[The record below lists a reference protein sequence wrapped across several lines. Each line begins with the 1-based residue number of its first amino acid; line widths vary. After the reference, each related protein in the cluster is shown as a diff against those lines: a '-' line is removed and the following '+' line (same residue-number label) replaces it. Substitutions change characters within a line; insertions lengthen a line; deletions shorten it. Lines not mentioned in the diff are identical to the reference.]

1 MKFYKTKQFIFN
13 FAKIFLYM
21 KQLFALV
28 LLLTNFF
35 LFSQNQT
42 TKEIKK
48 IKIEDSNGNLITDS
62 IQIEQFLAKRNTEI
76 EANKKLRFRA
86 TLSPVHLCSNN
97 NFEEFENNSGTNVLK
112 NFLYT
117 VVDPI
122 NPTQCATPNSTANQ
136 EIAQYNPS
144 QTNLMASTVNS
155 TYIDEFIGN
164 IQAFDQFALKIN
176 HKDSS
181 PTSGVVQAK
190 RFKTNN
196 ETSVI
201 FNYKVVL
208 QSITGNDHDNEQPF
222 FKAKIKNKNGITV
235 SEFCLIG
242 DPTNCIFTQAPGYQ
256 SGSIVLYTP
265 NWQAGNLDI
274 SAIPNNEEFT
284 IEFTAARC
292 GLNGHFGYAYID
304 DLCVNRSNENLQGS
318 IELDP
323 LYKICP
329 QLPIDVCGSFT
340 IPNSGGI
347 AANVASIT
355 LNVYDSSNNSIYTT
369 TTTSSLNLTTNTFCF
384 QLTAANLV
392 NVTTGNYNVG
402 VTINYTIVQT
412 NCAGTNF
419 NIASDNDANPG
430 WDISFLNC
438 TADCDIPLQ
447 TGILKAC
454 DNNDDGKEFFNLP
467 LVDTQIIG
475 TQTGLT
481 LSYFTNYND
490 AFNNTNT
497 ITTFANYES
506 YSGTLYARITKDA
519 TCFKIIAF
527 QLVVKNPSATISGIL
542 NVCSGSTV
550 LKASPGVSYL
560 WSTGAITQD
569 ATVTSVG
576 TYSVIITDAD
586 GCVSNASVT
595 ILPST
600 VAVSPTID
608 VIQPTCFVSTG
619 TITITSPAAEYS
631 YDNGVTWTTNNQMTN
646 LSIGT
651 YPIKI
656 KTINNCYSYSTPIS
670 IVSFLSEYPLYNS
683 VDPTSCNDFG
693 SITITTVASQ
703 YSFDDGV
710 TWTTNNTATNLP
722 IGTYKIR
729 TKDTF
734 GCISNFNSVVL
745 YSQFLPAP
753 DYTSIAPYCSNLGS
767 ITITTPASEYSF
779 DGGTTWQTSNTLNN
793 LTSGSY
799 IIKIKNAQGC
809 TSPNVY
815 VYLVSFENSYPN
827 YTVDPAGCNKYATV
841 TITTPGDLYSF
852 DGGTTWSSNNT
863 LPNLAGGEN
872 LQLKVKINPNCE
884 TYNQS
889 VYISS
894 SFKPLPVVSNFATLI
909 CDNQNNGNENTNLSN
924 FNSDLIA
931 NPNNYTF
938 TYYHTQNGALTQSSS
953 DLISNFTTFNLNVV
967 NKIIYVVITDNFGCF
982 SIANLDLT
990 LIATPIINLEEKYYL
1005 CEGYTVTLTENN
1017 YFDSYTW
1024 STGETTPSITVS
1036 QPGNYSLT
1044 VTETHGSIICST
1056 TEVVPVILSNPAVI
1070 TQFVTQDWTESNNVI
1085 TVNVTGLGDY
1095 EYSLNDIDYQD
1106 SNVFYDLDLGEY
1118 TIYVRDKH
1126 GCGTVFDDIYLLM
1139 HPKYFTPNGDGYN
1152 DYWKIKFSENEPN
1165 LTVKIFDRYGKLLKQ
1180 LDTNSIGWD
1189 GKYLGKDVPSTDYWF
1204 VVTRENGKEHKGH
1217 FSLKR

>member
-1 MKFYKTKQFIFN
+1 
-13 FAKIFLYM
+13 M
-21 KQLFALV
+21 KQLFALI
-28 LLLTNFF
+28 LLLTTPL
-35 LFSQNQT
+35 LFSQNT
-42 TKEIKK
+42 TKKETKN

-62 IQIEQFLAKRNTEI
+62 IQIANFLVKRNTEI
-76 EANKKLRFRA
+76 DANSKLRFRA
-86 TLSPVHLCSNN
+86 TLNPVHLCSNN

-117 VVDPI
+117 TENPI
-122 NPTQCATPNSTANQ
+122 NPTQCATPNTTANQ
-136 EIAQYNPS
+136 EITQYNPS
-144 QTNLMASTVNS
+144 QTNLMASTVNA
-155 TYIDEFIGN
+155 THIDEFIGN
-164 IQAFDQFALKIN
+164 INAFDQFALKIN
-176 HKDSS
+176 YKNSS

-196 ETSVI
+196 ETNVI

-208 QSITGNDHDNEQPF
+208 QSITGNDHNNEQPF
-222 FKAKIKNKNGITV
+222 FKARIKNSNGNVV
-235 SEFCLIG
+235 SEFCVIG
-242 DPTNCIFTQAPGYQ
+242 DPTNCIFTQAPGFDA
-256 SGSIVLYTP
+256 GSIVLYTP
-265 NWQAGNLDI
+265 NWQAGSLDI

-292 GLNGHFGYAYID
+292 GLNGHFGYAYVD
-304 DLCVNRSNENLQGS
+304 DLCLNRSNENTQGS
-318 IELDP
+318 IELNP
-323 LYKICP
+323 LYQVCP
-329 QLPIDVCGSFT
+329 QLPIDVCGTFT

-347 AANVASIT
+347 SANVASIT
-355 LNVYDSSNNSIYTT
+355 LKVYDNSGNVIYTST
-369 TTTSSLNLTTNTFCF
+369 TPSSLNLNTKTFCF

-402 VTINYTIVQT
+402 VTIAYSINQT
-412 NCAGTNF
+412 NCTGTNF
-419 NIASDNDANPG
+419 NTASDNDANPG

-438 TADCDIPLQ
+438 TPNCNFTLQ
-447 TGILKAC
+447 TGALKAC
-454 DNNDDGKEFFNLP
+454 DNNADGKEFFNLP
-467 LVDTQIIG
+467 LVNSQIIG

-490 AFNNTNT
+490 AFGNTNPIVNFT
-497 ITTFANYES
+497 NYES
-506 YSGTLYARITKDA
+506 YTGTIYARIIQDA
-519 TCFKIIAF
+519 TCFKIITF

-542 NVCSGSTV
+542 NVCSGSTI

-560 WSTGAITQD
+560 WSTGAVTQD
-569 ATVTSVG
+569 ATVTSIG
-576 TYSVIITDAD
+576 TYTVTITDSD
-586 GCVSNASVT
+586 GCISSASVT

-600 VAVSPTID
+600 VAVSPTIE
-608 VIQPTCFVSTG
+608 VIQPTCFTSTG

-631 YDNGVTWTTNNQMTN
+631 YDNGATWTTNAQMTN
-646 LSIGT
+646 LGIGT
-651 YPIKI
+651 YDVKI
-656 KTINNCYSYSTPIS
+656 RTINNCYSYSTPIN
-670 IVSFLSEYPLYNS
+670 IVSYLSDYPLYTFVN
-683 VDPTSCNDFG
+683 PTNCNALG

-729 TKDTF
+729 TKDAF
-734 GCISNFNSVVL
+734 GCISNFNSIVFD
-745 YSQFLPAP
+745 SEFLAAP
-753 DYTSIAPYCSNLGS
+753 LHTSIAPYCSNLGS

-779 DGGTTWQTSNTLNN
+779 DGGTTWQTSNTMNN

-799 IIKIKNAQGC
+799 LIKIKNAQGC
-809 TSPNVY
+809 TSPYVY
-815 VYLVSFENSYPN
+815 VYLVNFEYSYPN
-827 YTVDPAGCNKYATV
+827 YTVDPAGCDKYASV
-841 TITTPGDLYSF
+841 TITTPGDFYSF
-852 DGGTTWSSNNT
+852 DGGITWSTSNT
-863 LPNLAGGEN
+863 ITNLVGGEN
-872 LQLKVKINPNCE
+872 LQLKVRIGLNCE

-894 SFKPLPVVSNFATLI
+894 SYKPLPVVANFTTLI
-909 CDNQNNGNENTNLSN
+909 CDNQNNNNENTDLSS
-924 FNSDLIA
+924 FNSFHIA

-938 TYYHTQNGALTQSSS
+938 TYYNTQNGALTQNAL
-953 DLISNFTTFNLNVV
+953 DRINNFSTYNLNVV
-967 NKIIYVVITDNFGCF
+967 NKIIYVVVTDNFGCS

-990 LIATPIINLEEKYYL
+990 LIATPVINLEEKYYL
-1005 CEGYTVTLTENN
+1005 CEGYTVTLTESNL
-1017 YFDSYTW
+1017 FDSYTW

-1070 TQFVTQDWTESNNVI
+1070 TKFITQDWTANNNVI

-1095 EYSLNDIDYQD
+1095 EYSLNNIDYQD

-1126 GCGTVFDDIYLLM
+1126 GCGTVSDDIYLLM
-1139 HPKYFTPNGDGYN
+1139 HPKFFTPDGDGYN

-1165 LTVKIFDRYGKLLKQ
+1165 LTIKIFDRQGKLLKQ
-1180 LDTNSIGWD
+1180 LGTNSIGWD
-1189 GKYLGKDVPSTDYWF
+1189 GKYLGIDVPSTDYWF
-1204 VVTRENGKEHKGH
+1204 VVTRENGKELKGH

>member
-1 MKFYKTKQFIFN
+1 
-13 FAKIFLYM
+13 M
-21 KQLFALV
+21 KQLFALIS
-28 LLLTNFF
+28 LLLTNI
-35 LFSQNQT
+35 LFSQNT
-42 TKEIKK
+42 TSQNIKL
-48 IKIEDSNGNLITDS
+48 EDSNGNLITDS
-62 IQIEQFLAKRNTEI
+62 IQIAKFIAKRNSEI

-86 TLSPVHLCSNN
+86 TLSPAHLCSNN

-117 VVDPI
+117 VVNPL
-122 NPTQCATPNSTANQ
+122 NPTQCATPSSTANQ

-144 QTNLMASTVNS
+144 QTNLMASTVPA
-155 TYIDEFIGN
+155 THIDQFIGN
-164 IQAFDQFALKIN
+164 INAFDQYALKIN
-176 HKDSS
+176 YINSTS
-181 PTSGVVQAK
+181 TSGVVQAK

-222 FKAKIKNKNGITV
+222 FKAKIINKNGVIV
-235 SEFCLIG
+235 NEFCVIG

-256 SGSIVLYTP
+256 SGSIVLYTQ
-265 NWQAGNLDI
+265 NWQAGSLDI
-274 SAIPNNEEFT
+274 SSIPNNEEFT

-292 GLNGHFGYAYID
+292 GLNGHFGYAYVD
-304 DLCVNRSNENLQGS
+304 DLCLNHSNENSQGS
-318 IELDP
+318 IELNP

-355 LNVYDSSNNSIYTT
+355 LKVYDNNNNVIF
-369 TTTSSLNLTTNTFCF
+369 TSASPTINLATNTFCF
-384 QLTAANLV
+384 QLSAADLG

-402 VTINYTIVQT
+402 VTIAYSITQT
-412 NCAGTNF
+412 NCTGTNF
-419 NIASDNDANPG
+419 NTATDNDANPG

-438 TADCDIPLQ
+438 TPDCDIPLQ
-447 TGILKAC
+447 TGTLKAC
-454 DNNDDGKEFFNLP
+454 DNNHDGKEFFNLP
-467 LVDTQIIG
+467 LVDSQIIG

-481 LSYFTNYND
+481 LSYFSTYNNAFADTN
-490 AFNNTNT
+490 AITN
-497 ITTFANYES
+497 FANYES
-506 YSGTLYARITKDA
+506 YTGTLYARITKNA
-519 TCFKIIAF
+519 TCFKIITF

-560 WSTGAITQD
+560 WSTGATTQN

-576 TYSVIITDAD
+576 TYTVTVTDVD
-586 GCVSNASVT
+586 GCVSSASVT

-608 VIQPTCFVSTG
+608 IIQPTCFVNTG
-619 TITITSPAAEYS
+619 TITVTSPAAE
-631 YDNGVTWTTNNQMTN
+631 
-646 LSIGT
+646 
-651 YPIKI
+651 
-656 KTINNCYSYSTPIS
+656 
-670 IVSFLSEYPLYNS
+670 
-683 VDPTSCNDFG
+683 
-693 SITITTVASQ
+693 

-710 TWTTNNTATNLP
+710 TWTTNPQLTNVNAGTYKIKIRTINNCYSYSTTINIVSFLSEYPLYTNVNPTNCDGLGSITITTPAAAYSFDDGLTWTTNNTANNLP

-734 GCISNFNSVVL
+734 GCISNFNSVVF
-745 YSQFLPAP
+745 YSEFLPAP
-753 DYTSIAPYCSNLGS
+753 TYTVFAPYCSNLGS

-793 LTSGSY
+793 LSAGSY
-799 IIKIKNAQGC
+799 LIKIKNAQGC
-809 TSPNVY
+809 TSPIVY
-815 VYLVSFENSYPN
+815 VYLVNFENSYPN
-827 YTVDPAGCNKYATV
+827 YTIDPAGCNKYASV
-841 TITTPGDLYSF
+841 TITTPGDFYSF
-852 DGGTTWSSNNT
+852 DGGITWSTNNT
-863 LPNLAGGEN
+863 ITNLVGGEN
-872 LQLKVKINPNCE
+872 LQLKVRIGATCV

-894 SFKPLPVVSNFATLI
+894 SFKPLPVVANFTTLI
-909 CDNQNNGNENTNLSN
+909 CDNQNNNNEDTNLSS
-924 FNSDLIA
+924 FNSNIIA

-938 TYYHTQNGALTQSSS
+938 TYYNTQNGALTQNSS
-953 DLISNFTTFNLNVV
+953 DQITNFGTYNLNVT
-967 NKIIYVVITDNFGCF
+967 NKIIYVVVTDNFGC
-982 SIANLDLT
+982 SNIANLDLT

-1005 CEGYTVTLTENN
+1005 CEGYTVTLTERNV
-1017 YFDSYTW
+1017 FDSYTW

-1044 VTETHGSIICST
+1044 VTEVHGSVICST

-1070 TQFVTQDWTESNNVI
+1070 TKFITQDWTDSNNVI

-1095 EYSLNDIDYQD
+1095 EYSLNNIDYQD

-1126 GCGTVFDDIYLLM
+1126 GCGTVSDDIYLLM
-1139 HPKYFTPNGDGYN
+1139 YPKFFTPNGDGYN

-1165 LTVKIFDRYGKLLKQ
+1165 LTVKIFDRHGKLIKQ
-1180 LDTNSIGWD
+1180 LGTNSIGWN
-1189 GKYLGKDVPSTDYWF
+1189 GKHLGIDMPSTDYWF

>member
-1 MKFYKTKQFIFN
+1 MK
-13 FAKIFLYM
+13 LY
-21 KQLFALV
+21 FALI
-28 LLLTNFF
+28 LLLLSNI

-42 TKEIKK
+42 TKETNK
-48 IKIEDSNGNLITDS
+48 IKLEDSKGNLITDN
-62 IQIEQFLAKRNTEI
+62 IQLAKFSAKRNAEI
-76 EANKKLRFRA
+76 EANKKLRFKA
-86 TLSPVHLCSNN
+86 TLSPAHLCSNN

-117 VVDPI
+117 VIDPI
-122 NPTQCATPNSTANQ
+122 NPTQCATPNSTATQ
-136 EIAQYNPS
+136 EIEQYNPS
-144 QTNLMASTVNS
+144 QFNLMVSTVPS

-164 IQAFDQFALKIN
+164 INAFDQFALKIN
-176 HKDSS
+176 YKDSS

-196 ETSVI
+196 ETNVI

-208 QSITGNDHDNEQPF
+208 QSIDGSDHDNEQPF
-222 FKAKIKNKNGITV
+222 FKAKVKNNSGNVV

-242 DPTNCIFTQAPGYQ
+242 DPTNCIFTQAPGYEA
-256 SGSIVLYTP
+256 GSVVLYTP
-265 NWQAGNLDI
+265 NWQAGSLDI

-292 GLNGHFGYAYID
+292 GLNGHFGYAYVD
-304 DLCVNRSNENLQGS
+304 DLCLNRSNENLQGS

-347 AANVASIT
+347 AANVSSIK
-355 LNVYDSSNNSIYTT
+355 LNVYDNSNNVIYST
-369 TTTSSLNLTTNTFCF
+369 TTTSALNLTTKTFCF
-384 QLTAANLV
+384 QLTAANLT

-402 VTINYTIVQT
+402 VTINYSISQT
-412 NCAGTNF
+412 NCTGTSF
-419 NIASDNDANPG
+419 NTASDNDANPG

-438 TADCDIPLQ
+438 TPDCNFPIQ

-467 LVDTQIIG
+467 LADSQIIG

-481 LSYFTNYND
+481 LSYFTTYNN
-490 AFNNTNT
+490 AFSNTNA
-497 ITTFANYES
+497 ITNFTNYES
-506 YSGTLYARITKDA
+506 YSGTVYARISKDA
-519 TCFKIIAF
+519 TCFKIITF
-527 QLVVKNPSATISGIL
+527 QLVVNNPSATISGIL

-560 WSTGAITQD
+560 WSTGAITQE
-569 ATVTSVG
+569 ATVTSIG
-576 TYSVIITDAD
+576 TYSVTITDSD
-586 GCVSNASVT
+586 GCVSTASVT

-600 VAVSPTID
+600 VAVSPTIE
-608 VIQPTCFVSTG
+608 VIQPTCFTSTG
-619 TITITSPAAEYS
+619 TITITSPAVEYS
-631 YDNGVTWTTNNQMTN
+631 YDDGVTWTTNNTATN

-651 YPIKI
+651 YKVII
-656 KTINNCYSYSTPIS
+656 KTVNNCYSYSTPIT
-670 IVSFLSEYPLYNS
+670 IAAFLSDYPFYTS
-683 VDPTSCNDFG
+683 VDPINCNDFG
-693 SITITTVASQ
+693 SITITTVAAQ

-745 YSQFLPAP
+745 FSQFLPAP
-753 DYTSIAPYCSNLGS
+753 DYTTIAPYCSNLGS

-799 IIKIKNAQGC
+799 LIKIKNAQGC
-809 TSPNVY
+809 TSPHVY
-815 VYLVSFENSYPN
+815 VYLVNFENSYPQ
-827 YTVDPAGCNKYATV
+827 YTMDDAGCNKYATV
-841 TITTPGDLYSF
+841 TITTPGDFYSF
-852 DGGTTWSSNNT
+852 DGGTTWSTSNILT
-863 LPNLAGGEN
+863 NLVGGEN
-872 LQLKVKINPNCE
+872 LQLKVKINPNCV

-889 VYISS
+889 VYIYS
-894 SFKPLPVVSNFATLI
+894 SFKPLPVVTNFTTLI
-909 CDNQNNGNENTNLSN
+909 CDNQNNNNENTNLSS
-924 FNSDLIA
+924 FNSFLVS
-931 NPNNYTF
+931 NSSNYTF
-938 TYYHTQNGALTQSSS
+938 SYYNTPNGALTQNFS
-953 DLISNFTTFNLNVV
+953 DQITNYNSFNLNVV
-967 NKIIYVVITDNFGCF
+967 NKIIYVVITDSFGCS

-990 LIATPIINLEEKYYL
+990 LIPTPIITLEEKYYL

-1017 YFDSYTW
+1017 FFNSYTW
-1024 STGETTPSITVS
+1024 STGETTPSITIS

-1044 VTETHGSIICST
+1044 VTETHGSVICST
-1056 TEVVPVILSNPAVI
+1056 TETVPVILSNPAII
-1070 TQFVTQDWTESNNVI
+1070 TKFITQDWTESNNVI

-1095 EYSLNDIDYQD
+1095 EYSLNNIDYQD
-1106 SNVFYDLDLGEY
+1106 SNIFYDLDLGEY

-1126 GCGTVFDDIYLLM
+1126 GCGTVSDDIYLLM
-1139 HPKYFTPNGDGYN
+1139 HPLYFTPNGDGYN

-1165 LTVKIFDRYGKLLKQ
+1165 LTVKIFDRHGKFLKQ
-1180 LDTNSIGWD
+1180 LGTNSIGWD
-1189 GKYLGKDVPSTDYWF
+1189 GKYLGKDMPSSDYWF

>member
-1 MKFYKTKQFIFN
+1 MK
-13 FAKIFLYM
+13 LY
-21 KQLFALV
+21 FALI
-28 LLLTNFF
+28 LLLLSNI

-42 TKEIKK
+42 TKETNK
-48 IKIEDSNGNLITDS
+48 IKLEDSKGNLITDN
-62 IQIEQFLAKRNTEI
+62 IQLAKFSAKRNAEI
-76 EANKKLRFRA
+76 EANKKLRFKA
-86 TLSPVHLCSNN
+86 TLSPAHLCSNN

-117 VVDPI
+117 VIDPI
-122 NPTQCATPNSTANQ
+122 NPTQCATPNSTATQ
-136 EIAQYNPS
+136 EIEQYNPNQS
-144 QTNLMASTVNS
+144 NLMASTVPS

-164 IQAFDQFALKIN
+164 INAFDQFALKIN
-176 HKDSS
+176 YKDSS

-196 ETSVI
+196 ETNVI

-208 QSITGNDHDNEQPF
+208 QSIDGSDHDNEQPF
-222 FKAKIKNKNGITV
+222 FKAKVKNNSGNVV

-242 DPTNCIFTQAPGYQ
+242 DPTNCIFTQAPGYEA
-256 SGSIVLYTP
+256 GSVVLYTP
-265 NWQAGNLDI
+265 NWQAGSLDI

-292 GLNGHFGYAYID
+292 GLNGHFGYAYVD
-304 DLCVNRSNENLQGS
+304 DLCLNRSNENLQGS

-347 AANVASIT
+347 AANVSSIK
-355 LNVYDSSNNSIYTT
+355 LNVYDNSNNVIYST
-369 TTTSSLNLTTNTFCF
+369 TTTSALNLTTKTFCF
-384 QLTAANLV
+384 QLTAANLT

-402 VTINYTIVQT
+402 VTINYSISQT
-412 NCAGTNF
+412 NCTGTSF
-419 NIASDNDANPG
+419 NTASDNDANPG

-438 TADCDIPLQ
+438 TPDCNFPIQ

-467 LVDTQIIG
+467 LADSQIIG

-481 LSYFTNYND
+481 LSYFTTYNN
-490 AFNNTNT
+490 AFSNTNA
-497 ITTFANYES
+497 ITNFTNYES
-506 YSGTLYARITKDA
+506 YSGTVYARISKDA
-519 TCFKIIAF
+519 TCFKIITF
-527 QLVVKNPSATISGIL
+527 QLVVNNPSATISGIL

-560 WSTGAITQD
+560 WSTGAITQE
-569 ATVTSVG
+569 ATVTSIG
-576 TYSVIITDAD
+576 TYSVTITDSD
-586 GCVSNASVT
+586 GCVSTASVT

-600 VAVSPTID
+600 VAVSPTIE
-608 VIQPTCFVSTG
+608 VIQPTCFTSTG
-619 TITITSPAAEYS
+619 TITITSPAVEYS
-631 YDNGVTWTTNNQMTN
+631 YDDGATWTTNNTATN

-651 YPIKI
+651 YKVII
-656 KTINNCYSYSTPIS
+656 KTVNNCYSYSTPIT
-670 IVSFLSEYPLYNS
+670 IAAFLSDYPFYTS
-683 VDPTSCNDFG
+683 VDPINCNDFG
-693 SITITTVASQ
+693 SITITTVAAQ

-745 YSQFLPAP
+745 FSQFLPAP
-753 DYTSIAPYCSNLGS
+753 DYTTIAPYCSNLGS

-799 IIKIKNAQGC
+799 LIKIKNAQGC
-809 TSPNVY
+809 TSPHVY
-815 VYLVSFENSYPN
+815 VYLVNFENSYPQ
-827 YTVDPAGCNKYATV
+827 YTMDDAGCNKYATV
-841 TITTPGDLYSF
+841 TITTPGDFYSF
-852 DGGTTWSSNNT
+852 DGGTTWSTSNILT
-863 LPNLAGGEN
+863 NLVGGEN
-872 LQLKVKINPNCE
+872 LQLKVKINPNCV

-889 VYISS
+889 VYIYS
-894 SFKPLPVVSNFATLI
+894 SFKPLPVVTNFTTLI
-909 CDNQNNGNENTNLSN
+909 CDNQNNNNENTNLSS
-924 FNSDLIA
+924 FNSFLVS
-931 NPNNYTF
+931 NSSNYTF
-938 TYYHTQNGALTQSSS
+938 SYYNTPNGALTQNFS
-953 DLISNFTTFNLNVV
+953 DQITNYNSFNLNVV
-967 NKIIYVVITDNFGCF
+967 NKIIYVVITDSFGCS

-990 LIATPIINLEEKYYL
+990 LIPTPIITLEEKYYL

-1017 YFDSYTW
+1017 FFNSYTW
-1024 STGETTPSITVS
+1024 STGETTPSITIS

-1044 VTETHGSIICST
+1044 VTETHGSVICST
-1056 TEVVPVILSNPAVI
+1056 TETVPVILSNPAII
-1070 TQFVTQDWTESNNVI
+1070 TKFITQDWTESNNVI

-1095 EYSLNDIDYQD
+1095 EYSLNNIDYQD
-1106 SNVFYDLDLGEY
+1106 SNIFYDLDLGEY

-1126 GCGTVFDDIYLLM
+1126 GCGTVSDDIYLLM
-1139 HPKYFTPNGDGYN
+1139 HPLFHTK
-1152 DYWKIKFSENEPN
+1152 WRW
-1165 LTVKIFDRYGKLLKQ
+1165 L
-1180 LDTNSIGWD
+1180 
-1189 GKYLGKDVPSTDYWF
+1189 
-1204 VVTRENGKEHKGH
+1204 
-1217 FSLKR
+1217 

>member
-1 MKFYKTKQFIFN
+1 MK
-13 FAKIFLYM
+13 LY
-21 KQLFALV
+21 FALI
-28 LLLTNFF
+28 LLLLSNI

-42 TKEIKK
+42 TKETNK
-48 IKIEDSNGNLITDS
+48 IKLEDSKGNLITDN
-62 IQIEQFLAKRNTEI
+62 IQLAKFSAKRNAEI
-76 EANKKLRFRA
+76 EANKKLRFKA
-86 TLSPVHLCSNN
+86 TLSPAHLCSNN

-117 VVDPI
+117 VIDPI
-122 NPTQCATPNSTANQ
+122 NPTQCATPNSTATQ
-136 EIAQYNPS
+136 EIEQYNPNQS
-144 QTNLMASTVNS
+144 NLMASTVPS

-164 IQAFDQFALKIN
+164 INAFDQFALKIN
-176 HKDSS
+176 YKDSS

-196 ETSVI
+196 ETNVI

-208 QSITGNDHDNEQPF
+208 QSIDGSDHDNEQPF
-222 FKAKIKNKNGITV
+222 FKAKVKNNSGNVV

-242 DPTNCIFTQAPGYQ
+242 DPTNCIFTQAPGYEA
-256 SGSIVLYTP
+256 GSVVLYTP
-265 NWQAGNLDI
+265 NWQAGSLDI

-292 GLNGHFGYAYID
+292 GLNGHFGYAYVD
-304 DLCVNRSNENLQGS
+304 DLCLNRSNENLQGS

-347 AANVASIT
+347 AANVSSIK
-355 LNVYDSSNNSIYTT
+355 LNVYDNSNNVIYST
-369 TTTSSLNLTTNTFCF
+369 TTTSALNLTTKTFCF
-384 QLTAANLV
+384 QLTAANLT

-402 VTINYTIVQT
+402 VTINYSISQT
-412 NCAGTNF
+412 NCTGTSF
-419 NIASDNDANPG
+419 NTASDNDANPG

-438 TADCDIPLQ
+438 TPDCNFPIQ

-467 LVDTQIIG
+467 LADSQIIG

-481 LSYFTNYND
+481 LSYFTTYNN
-490 AFNNTNT
+490 AFSNTNA
-497 ITTFANYES
+497 ITNFTNYES
-506 YSGTLYARITKDA
+506 YSGTVYARISKDA
-519 TCFKIIAF
+519 TCFKIITF
-527 QLVVKNPSATISGIL
+527 QLVVNNPSATISGIL

-560 WSTGAITQD
+560 WSTGAITQE
-569 ATVTSVG
+569 ATVTSIG
-576 TYSVIITDAD
+576 TYSVTITDSD
-586 GCVSNASVT
+586 GCVSTASVT

-600 VAVSPTID
+600 VAVSPTIE
-608 VIQPTCFVSTG
+608 VIQPTCFTSTG
-619 TITITSPAAEYS
+619 TITITSPAVEYS
-631 YDNGVTWTTNNQMTN
+631 YDDGATWTTNNTATN

-651 YPIKI
+651 YKVII
-656 KTINNCYSYSTPIS
+656 KTVNNCYSYSTPIT
-670 IVSFLSEYPLYNS
+670 IAAFLSDYPFYTS
-683 VDPTSCNDFG
+683 VDPINCNDFG
-693 SITITTVASQ
+693 SITITTVAAQ

-745 YSQFLPAP
+745 FSQFLPAP
-753 DYTSIAPYCSNLGS
+753 DYTTIAPYCSNLGS

-799 IIKIKNAQGC
+799 LIKIKNAQGC
-809 TSPNVY
+809 TSPHVY
-815 VYLVSFENSYPN
+815 VYLVNFENSYPQ
-827 YTVDPAGCNKYATV
+827 YTMDDAGCNKYATV
-841 TITTPGDLYSF
+841 TITTPGDFYSF
-852 DGGTTWSSNNT
+852 DGGTTWSTSNILT
-863 LPNLAGGEN
+863 NLVGGEN
-872 LQLKVKINPNCE
+872 LQLKVKINPNCV

-889 VYISS
+889 VYIYS
-894 SFKPLPVVSNFATLI
+894 SFKPLPVVTNFTTLI
-909 CDNQNNGNENTNLSN
+909 CDNQNNNNENTNLSS
-924 FNSDLIA
+924 FNSFLVS
-931 NPNNYTF
+931 NSSNYTF
-938 TYYHTQNGALTQSSS
+938 SYYNTPNGALTQNFS
-953 DLISNFTTFNLNVV
+953 DQITNYNSFNLNVV
-967 NKIIYVVITDNFGCF
+967 NKIIYVVVTDSFGCS

-990 LIATPIINLEEKYYL
+990 LIPTPIITLEEKYYL

-1017 YFDSYTW
+1017 FFNSYTW
-1024 STGETTPSITVS
+1024 STGETTPSITIS

-1044 VTETHGSIICST
+1044 VTETHGSVICST
-1056 TEVVPVILSNPAVI
+1056 TETVPVILSNPAII
-1070 TQFVTQDWTESNNVI
+1070 TKFITQDWTESNNVI

-1095 EYSLNDIDYQD
+1095 EYSLNNIDYQD
-1106 SNVFYDLDLGEY
+1106 SNIFYDLDLGEY

-1126 GCGTVFDDIYLLM
+1126 GCGTVSDDIYLLM
-1139 HPKYFTPNGDGYN
+1139 HPLYFTPNGDGYN

-1165 LTVKIFDRYGKLLKQ
+1165 LTVKIFDRHGKFLKQ
-1180 LDTNSIGWD
+1180 LGTNSIGWD
-1189 GKYLGKDVPSTDYWF
+1189 GKYLGKDMPSSDYWF

>member
-1 MKFYKTKQFIFN
+1 MK
-13 FAKIFLYM
+13 LY
-21 KQLFALV
+21 FALI
-28 LLLTNFF
+28 LLLLSNI

-42 TKEIKK
+42 TKETNK
-48 IKIEDSNGNLITDS
+48 IKLEDSKGNLITDN
-62 IQIEQFLAKRNTEI
+62 IQLAKFSAKRNAEI
-76 EANKKLRFRA
+76 EANKKLRFKA
-86 TLSPVHLCSNN
+86 TLSPAHLCSNN

-117 VVDPI
+117 VIDPI
-122 NPTQCATPNSTANQ
+122 NPTQCATPNSTATQ
-136 EIAQYNPS
+136 EIEQYNPS
-144 QTNLMASTVNS
+144 QFNLMVSTVPS

-164 IQAFDQFALKIN
+164 INAFDQFALKIN
-176 HKDSS
+176 YKDSS

-196 ETSVI
+196 ETNVI

-208 QSITGNDHDNEQPF
+208 QSIDGSDHDNEQPF
-222 FKAKIKNKNGITV
+222 FKAKVKNNSGNVV

-242 DPTNCIFTQAPGYQ
+242 DPTNCIFTQAPGYEA
-256 SGSIVLYTP
+256 GSVVLYTP
-265 NWQAGNLDI
+265 NWQAGSLDI

-292 GLNGHFGYAYID
+292 GLNGHFGYAYVD
-304 DLCVNRSNENLQGS
+304 DLCLNRSNENLQGS

-347 AANVASIT
+347 AANVSSIK
-355 LNVYDSSNNSIYTT
+355 LNVYDNSNNVIYST
-369 TTTSSLNLTTNTFCF
+369 TTTSALNLTTKTFCF
-384 QLTAANLV
+384 QLTAANLT

-402 VTINYTIVQT
+402 VTINYSISQT
-412 NCAGTNF
+412 NCTGTSF
-419 NIASDNDANPG
+419 NTASDNDANPG

-438 TADCDIPLQ
+438 TPDCNFPIQ

-467 LVDTQIIG
+467 LADSQIIG

-481 LSYFTNYND
+481 LSYFTTYNN
-490 AFNNTNT
+490 AFSNTNA
-497 ITTFANYES
+497 ITNFTNYES
-506 YSGTLYARITKDA
+506 YSGTVYARISKDA
-519 TCFKIIAF
+519 TCFKIITF
-527 QLVVKNPSATISGIL
+527 QLVVNNPSATISGIL

-560 WSTGAITQD
+560 WSTGAITQE
-569 ATVTSVG
+569 ATVTSIG
-576 TYSVIITDAD
+576 TYSVTITDSD
-586 GCVSNASVT
+586 GCVSTASVT

-600 VAVSPTID
+600 VAVSPTIE
-608 VIQPTCFVSTG
+608 VIQPTCFTSTG
-619 TITITSPAAEYS
+619 TITITSPAVEYS
-631 YDNGVTWTTNNQMTN
+631 YDDGATWTTNNTATN

-651 YPIKI
+651 YKVII
-656 KTINNCYSYSTPIS
+656 KTVNNCYSYSTPIT
-670 IVSFLSEYPLYNS
+670 IAAFLSDYPFYTS
-683 VDPTSCNDFG
+683 VDPINCNDFG
-693 SITITTVASQ
+693 SITITTVAAQ

-745 YSQFLPAP
+745 FSQFLPAP
-753 DYTSIAPYCSNLGS
+753 DYTTIAPYCSNLGS

-799 IIKIKNAQGC
+799 LIKIKNAQGC
-809 TSPNVY
+809 TSPHVY
-815 VYLVSFENSYPN
+815 VYLVNFENSYPQ
-827 YTVDPAGCNKYATV
+827 YTMDDAGCNKYATV
-841 TITTPGDLYSF
+841 TITTPGDFYSF
-852 DGGTTWSSNNT
+852 DGGTTWSTSNILT
-863 LPNLAGGEN
+863 NLVGGEN
-872 LQLKVKINPNCE
+872 LQLKVKINPNCV

-889 VYISS
+889 VYIYS
-894 SFKPLPVVSNFATLI
+894 SFKPLPVVTNFTTLI
-909 CDNQNNGNENTNLSN
+909 CDNQNNNNENTNLSS
-924 FNSDLIA
+924 FNSFLVS
-931 NPNNYTF
+931 NSSNYTF
-938 TYYHTQNGALTQSSS
+938 SYYNTPNGALTQNFS
-953 DLISNFTTFNLNVV
+953 DQITNYNSFNLNVV
-967 NKIIYVVITDNFGCF
+967 NKIIYVVITDSFGCS

-990 LIATPIINLEEKYYL
+990 LIPTPIITLEEKYYL

-1017 YFDSYTW
+1017 FFNSYTW
-1024 STGETTPSITVS
+1024 STGETTPSITIS

-1044 VTETHGSIICST
+1044 VTETHGSVICST
-1056 TEVVPVILSNPAVI
+1056 TETVPVILSNPAII
-1070 TQFVTQDWTESNNVI
+1070 TKFITQDWTESNNVI

-1095 EYSLNDIDYQD
+1095 EYSLNNIDYQD
-1106 SNVFYDLDLGEY
+1106 SNIFYDLDLGEY

-1126 GCGTVFDDIYLLM
+1126 GCGTVSDDIYLLM
-1139 HPKYFTPNGDGYN
+1139 HPLYFTPNGDGYN

-1165 LTVKIFDRYGKLLKQ
+1165 LTVKIFDRHGKFLKQ
-1180 LDTNSIGWD
+1180 LGTNSIGWD
-1189 GKYLGKDVPSTDYWF
+1189 GKYLGKDMPSSDYWF